1 LKCLARRITSGPAA
15 IKQLD
20 DQELDRL
27 LAAEVAAQGR
37 RGRKAAESVQT
48 TETVTFEGT
57 AREQRCSRDW
67 QGSGLPVDIACASA
81 SIGRNAPAGHA
92 RGCRCDTDR
101 SIDHRIDEQT
111 VVGSRTADMALPA
124 GQEILDPLPLI
135 IAQSIAVHV
144 PASL

>member
-48 TETVTFEGT
+48 PDKRRIEAIAGT
-57 AREQRCSRDW
+57 LFAPPSSSATTIADRPAVRL
-67 QGSGLPVDIACASA
+67 LPVRRAEGVGQPVMCSA
-81 SIGRNAPAGHA
+81 GRMGAE
-92 RGCRCDTDR
+92 T
-101 SIDHRIDEQT
+101 
-111 VVGSRTADMALPA
+111 
-124 GQEILDPLPLI
+124 
-135 IAQSIAVHV
+135 
-144 PASL
+144 